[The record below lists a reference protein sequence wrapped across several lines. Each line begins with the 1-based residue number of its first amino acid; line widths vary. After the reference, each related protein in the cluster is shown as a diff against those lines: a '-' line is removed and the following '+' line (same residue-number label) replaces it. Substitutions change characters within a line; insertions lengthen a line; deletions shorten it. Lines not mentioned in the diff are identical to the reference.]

1 MITNLLSWTQY
12 LPALFSGV
20 GVALALTGIVIV
32 LGFFLGLLLAYGSVS
47 KVRLVKAVAL
57 VVVEVGRGAPLLV
70 LLYIVYQG
78 LPQFQLTP
86 TAFASAVIAFTWSA
100 GAYSAEVIRTS
111 IDAVP
116 NGQSE
121 AAIVVGMNRVD
132 SFRFIIAPQAIRVGI
147 PPLMNIAIQFF
158 QFTSLAYAITV
169 PEIMQAAYFQAT
181 VTFDYFSVFLAA
193 AFLYAS
199 ITIPTTMLVSRLERH
214 LAKHL

>member
-1 MITNLLSWTQY
+1 MIENLLSWTQY
-12 LPALFSGV
+12 LPALSKGI

-32 LGFFLGLLLAYGSVS
+32 LGYLLGLALAYATAS
-47 KVRLVKAVAL
+47 KVWIIKAISLVI
-57 VVVEVGRGAPLLV
+57 VEVGRGAPLLV

-78 LPQFQLTP
+78 LPQLQLTP

-111 IDAVP
+111 IEAVP
-116 NGQSE
+116 QGQNE
-121 AAIVVGMNRVD
+121 ASIAVGMNSFD
-132 SFRFIIAPQAIRVGI
+132 SFRFIIAPQAVRVGI

-158 QFTSLAYAITV
+158 QFTSLAYVITV

-181 VTFDYFSVFLAA
+181 VSFDYFSVFLAA
-193 AFLYAS
+193 AFIYAV
-199 ITIPTTMLVSRLERH
+199 ITIPATMLVTRLEVR

>member
-1 MITNLLSWTQY
+1 MIENLLSWTQY
-12 LPALFSGV
+12 LPALSKGV

-32 LGFFLGLLLAYGSVS
+32 LGYLLGLLLAYATVS
-47 KVRLVKAVAL
+47 KYGVIKYAGL

-78 LPQFQLTP
+78 LPQLQLTP

-116 NGQSE
+116 KGQSE
-121 AAIVVGMNRVD
+121 ASIAVGMSSVD

-158 QFTSLAYAITV
+158 QFTSLAYVITV

-193 AFLYAS
+193 AFIYAV
-199 ITIPTTMLVSRLERH
+199 ITIPATMIVSRLERY
-214 LAKHL
+214 LSKHL